1 VVLPDRLDRFFND
14 QLSWMGGK
22 AVFEPGESRIVY
34 RFEVGGAYRIRSA
47 PDGVSGLRG
56 IDCRRSPDAVIAT

>member
-1 VVLPDRLDRFFND
+1 
-14 QLSWMGGK
+14 MGGK